1 MGVRSTKWGFL
12 SFCQAINKSLCALL
26 LYLSYN
32 EVGWLTVR
40 GLGAWPGACI
50 NSTTSVTSP
59 LFLSLSLSLSP
70 PLPFSVSFF
79 RLVPFLDG
87 VLIALL
93 ILFQPSFPTPQHPPP
108 PPSLYPTRPRFLSAS
123 SCLDSSTLSAY
134 ESTQPR
140 IRRVRKERVRR
151 SAILPSS
158 REGLDVFVV
167 FVVAGAGPAF

>member
-50 NSTTSVTSP
+50 NSTTSATSP
-59 LFLSLSLSLSP
+59 LSPSLFLSLPSSLSSIS
-70 PLPFSVSFF
+70 FRFWTVS
-79 RLVPFLDG
+79 L
-87 VLIALL
+87 ALL
-93 ILFQPSFPTPQHPPP
+93 ILFQPSFPTPQHPPLP
-108 PPSLYPTRPRFLSAS
+108 PPPLSFYPTRPRFLSAS

-140 IRRVRKERVRR
+140 IRRIRKERVRR
-151 SAILPSS
+151 STILPSS

-167 FVVAGAGPAF
+167 ADAGRAF